1 MLAIGRSFCSGH
13 LCLFRSVRQR
23 ARAAPLVRF
32 PDSAGFNFWV
42 IHGASLAS
50 QHGVVILTA
59 VTTPNSAATDL
70 EIAAVYR
77 SYVVRVLVITGA
89 GVSAESGIPTFRGKD
104 GYWRNLDPI
113 KLATP
118 EAFAR
123 DPELVWQWYRERRQ
137 RIRNAQPNT
146 AHKAIAKLAQ
156 CADEFLLV
164 TQNVDDLHERA
175 GLAKAEMVQIHGD
188 IFATRCSRCH
198 WRAELC
204 DPHTSD
210 DRDKSGLAGACPS
223 IIEFSEQEGG
233 QENGVPRCTKCGA
246 LVRPGVVWFG
256 EPLPSRETE
265 RVENYLQRDSCG
277 VVIVAGTT
285 ATFGYIIDWA
295 LRASRR
301 GGELI
306 EVNPEETP
314 LSRFA
319 TRLVPEPAAV
329 ALPRLID
336 RLVA

>member
-1 MLAIGRSFCSGH
+1 
-13 LCLFRSVRQR
+13 
-23 ARAAPLVRF
+23 
-32 PDSAGFNFWV
+32 
-42 IHGASLAS
+42 
-50 QHGVVILTA
+50 
-59 VTTPNSAATDL
+59 L
-70 EIAAVYR
+70 EIAAARR
-77 SYVVRVLVITGA
+77 SSVVRVLIITGA

-123 DPELVWQWYRERRQ
+123 DPELVWQWYRERRR
-137 RIRNAQPNT
+137 RISDAQPNA
-146 AHKAIAKLAQ
+146 AHEAIANLAH

-164 TQNVDDLHERA
+164 TQNVDDLHERS

-188 IFATRCSRCH
+188 IFATRCSHCE

-204 DPHTSD
+204 DADPSEN
-210 DRDKSGLAGACPS
+210 RDETGLAGARPS
-223 IIEFSEQEGG
+223 MIEFSAYEKQN
-233 QENGVPRCTKCGA
+233 QNGVPKCTKCGS
-246 LVRPGVVWFG
+246 LVRPGVIWFG
-256 EPLPSRETE
+256 EPLPSREIE
-265 RVENYLQRDSCG
+265 RVENYLQRDPCG
-277 VVIVAGTT
+277 FVIVAGTT

-319 TRLVPEPAAV
+319 TRLVREPAAL